1 MAVRTVSQ
9 AFSLG
14 IQLAAPVIVF
24 SLVLNVAAGI
34 IGRVMPQFQIFF
46 AVTPLS
52 ILVGLSVFALSL
64 GLIGL
69 VWIERYEA
77 YIRPMAV
84 GVSNG

>member
-1 MAVRTVSQ
+1 VRTLSQ
-9 AFSLG
+9 AFALG
-14 IQLAAPVIVF
+14 VQLAAPVIVF
-24 SLVLNVAAGI
+24 ALVLNVAAGI
-34 IGRVMPQFQIFF
+34 IGRLMPQFQIFF

-52 ILVGLSVFALSL
+52 ILIGLSVFALSL

-84 GVSNG
+84 GGSGG